1 MYKIL
6 TASADTYITNKVLNK
21 ATRATDANMGNAST
35 IDIFKLY
42 DESSFTGHPKTY
54 KDDTG
59 TLLLHADADGA
70 SVPVE
75 LSRGLVKFD
84 LSELAAGIQSETG
97 FEATL
102 KMYDVFGGQTTPSNF
117 SLLVAPLS
125 FAFDEGSGRDV
136 ESFDDLDVCNFLTA
150 SYSNGVETLW
160 GTHTTIT
167 PAVGDPYLVFNILST
182 TDFNTGYTVTQE
194 FETGQEDLSVNV
206 TTAITAMLAGGITNN
221 GFRVSYI
228 QAEEQDNK
236 TRFVKRFVSR
246 HSSDKNKTPRL
257 IIKYTDSTTVT
268 ANVDYTNYQATIL
281 NLQKEYSATDKVRL
295 HIFVDDRN
303 YSSVEATKLPIKNKG
318 KLIGSDDLLLGVDG
332 TLCYSL
338 IDVGTGDIIIPFDEL
353 ATVVSYDTDEMHMIL
368 NLSGLSKGTS
378 YEIKFRLTETA
389 GSLQYTIGENNIF
402 KVV

>member
-21 ATRATDANMGNAST
+21 ATRATDSNMGNAST

>member
-42 DESSFTGHPKTY
+42 DESSFTGNPKTY

-59 TLLLHADADGA
+59 TVLLHEDSAGV
-70 SVPVE
+70 SIPVE

-84 LSELAAGIQSETG
+84 LSGLTAGIQSETG

-117 SLLVAPLS
+117 SLLVAPLT

-150 SYSNGVETLW
+150 SYSSGVETLW

-167 PAVGDPYLVFNILST
+167 PGDADPYLIFNILST
-182 TDFNTGYTVTQE
+182 ADFNTGYTVTQE

-206 TTAITAMLAGGITNN
+206 TTAITAMLAGGIVNN
-221 GFRVSYI
+221 GFRISYI

-246 HSSDKNKTPRL
+246 HSNDKNKTPRL
-257 IIKYTDSTTVT
+257 IIKYTDATTVT

-318 KLIGSDDLLLGVDG
+318 KLIGSSDVTLGVAG

-338 IDVGTGDIIIPFDEL
+338 IDVGTGDIIIPFDNDS
-353 ATVVSYDTDEMHMIL
+353 TVVSYDTDEMHMIL
-368 NLSGLSKGTS
+368 NLAGLSKGTS

-402 KVV
+402 KVI

>member
-6 TASADTYITNKVLNK
+6 TASADSYITNKVLNK

-42 DESSFTGHPKTY
+42 DESSFTGDPKTY

-59 TLLLHADADGA
+59 TLLLHEDSAGL
-70 SVPVE
+70 SIPVE

-84 LSELAAGIQSETG
+84 LTGLSSGIQSETG

-117 SLLVAPLS
+117 SLLVAPLTL
-125 FAFDEGSGRDV
+125 AFDEGSGRDV

-150 SYSNGVETLW
+150 SYSSGVETLW

-167 PAVGDPYLVFNILST
+167 PALDDPYLIFNILST
-182 TDFNTGYTVTQE
+182 ADFNTGYTVTQE

-206 TTAITAMLAGGITNN
+206 TTAITAMLAGGIVNN
-221 GFRVSYI
+221 GFRISYI

-236 TRFVKRFVSR
+236 TRFVKRFASR
-246 HSSDKNKTPRL
+246 HSNDKNKTPRL
-257 IIKYTDSTTVT
+257 IIKYTDATTVT
-268 ANVDYTNYQATIL
+268 SNVDYTNYQATIL

-318 KLIGSDDLLLGVDG
+318 KLIGSSDALLGVAG
-332 TLCYSL
+332 KLCYSL
-338 IDVGTGDIIIPFDEL
+338 IDVGTGDIVIPFDNDS
-353 ATVVSYDTDEMHMIL
+353 TVVSYDTDEMHMIL
-368 NLSGLSKGTS
+368 NLEGLSKGTS

-402 KVV
+402 KVI